1 MKNHRH
7 KYNYSQKQ
15 QKQRT
20 RGRRTEAGGRYDG
33 SGWGRRFTLA
43 GGGRAVGTLAE
54 DHEKPGHRQPHLL
67 RHHAQHPTSS
77 LQHHEFHV
85 WLCLLGA
92 LALIWL
98 ALVLLLHLTPSAQGE
113 QRETRNTRR
122 SHLVWVVRTL
132 ASQSNPWMPLSG
144 SRRVVTA
151 AWLLACLI
159 FLSSFSSTLTAMLT
173 VPLVRLPIDSMED
186 LVGQTAIPWA
196 IESGGFLYQILY
208 TATDGLYKTI
218 WDGHSARITDCY
230 TFRQDIGDGKYAAIC
245 DKMTMKKVM
254 SEDFS
259 VRGECNYY
267 MARED
272 FKAMP
277 LALAFQHH
285 HPFYSQANQRIL
297 ELVNKG
303 LVDRWIQEQLP
314 NGTAC
319 LSPPGSDLVGA
330 KRPLSLKDYYG
341 LFSMFGICMLAW
353 SLVLCVEVV
362 LAAASSRSYR
372 SFHSHLLARITKK
385 NSYTNSTGSLS
396 K

>member
-1 MKNHRH
+1 MSGGRWISRWVPSPSTGNVTTTHVSSR
-7 KYNYSQKQ
+7 SQSSSTT
-15 QKQRT
+15 RASSCAARGLRLT
-20 RGRRTEAGGRYDG
+20 CSPSCGLSRGRCGCVCWVRLPS
-33 SGWGRRFTLA
+33 SGWHWSCSSISPPVRKENSGRQ
-43 GGGRAVGTLAE
+43 GI
-54 DHEKPGHRQPHLL
+54 PGDR
-67 RHHAQHPTSS
+67 
-77 LQHHEFHV
+77 
-85 WLCLLGA
+85 
-92 LALIWL
+92 IWC
-98 ALVLLLHLTPSAQGE
+98 
-113 QRETRNTRR
+113 
-122 SHLVWVVRTL
+122 
-132 ASQSNPWMPLSG
+132 NPWMPLSG